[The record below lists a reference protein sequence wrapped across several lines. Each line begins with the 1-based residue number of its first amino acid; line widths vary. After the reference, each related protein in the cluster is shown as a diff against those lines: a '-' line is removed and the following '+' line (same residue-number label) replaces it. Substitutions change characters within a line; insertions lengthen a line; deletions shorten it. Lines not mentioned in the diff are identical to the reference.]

1 MVCCGHNLMTAGE
14 GHYPLLREVSMLDD
28 QPNIVL
34 STQAYKV
41 VGTRPIR
48 PDEVEKVT
56 GQARYGADI
65 RLPGMLYGKI
75 LRSPYA
81 HARIKA
87 INTRHAEELPG
98 VHAVITSADLAQPSG
113 RVVDLTEGTIHN
125 MRFLSNNIMAA
136 DKALY
141 RGHALAAVAATS
153 PHLAEEALSLIE
165 VEYEALPLV
174 LNAKDAM
181 KEGAPLLHARLASLA
196 SPNLRPGGMLND
208 DDPTPSSNIANHFE
222 FRLGDVAKG
231 FQEADVIVEKE
242 TQTSPVHQGYIE
254 PHTATAAWS
263 SDGRLTIWSSSQGQ
277 FAVREQTACLMDV
290 PVSKVTAIPMEIGGG
305 FGGKTL
311 VYVEPVAAALARKAG
326 RPVKVT
332 MSRTEVFEASGPT
345 AGTHIRVKLG
355 ATTAGKL
362 VAAEAHLI
370 YEAGAFPGSP
380 VVAGCNCIMGAYD
393 IPNAWIEGYDVVVN
407 RPKSAAYRAP
417 GTPAAAFAMETALD
431 MLGEKLGIDP
441 LEFRLLNSAK
451 EGTRRATGPVFQRVG
466 FVETLQAAKDHP
478 HYSAPLTGPYRGR
491 GVASGFWGN
500 GTGPSSAIAIVN
512 PDGRVKLVEG
522 SPDIGGTRASVS
534 QQLAEVLGIPIEDV
548 NPSVGDTDSVGF
560 TSNTGGSGVTF
571 KTGWASYEA
580 AQDIK
585 RQMCARAARTWECP
599 VEEVEYRDGAV
610 YHMKDADKQLTF
622 QQIAARQNAT
632 GGPITGRAGVNPA
645 GAGPSIATHIV
656 DVEVDPETG
665 KVTILRYTAVQDA
678 GKAIHPSY
686 VEGQIQGGAVQGV
699 GWALNEE
706 YYFNDEGHM
715 VNSSFLDYRMPT
727 SLDLPMIDTVIVEV
741 PNPNHPY
748 GVRGVGEVGVVPPMA
763 ALSNAIYRALGIRLN
778 QLPMSPGRILEALW
792 AKEPAQ
798 RNGA

>member
-1 MVCCGHNLMTAGE
+1 
-14 GHYPLLREVSMLDD
+14 MLTYK
-28 QPNIVL
+28 PNIVL
-34 STQAYKV
+34 SNKEYKV

-48 PDEVEKVT
+48 HDGAEKVT
-56 GQARYGADI
+56 GRAAYGADV
-65 RLPGMLYGKI
+65 RLPGLLYGKI
-75 LRSPYA
+75 LRSPHA
-81 HARIKA
+81 HARI
-87 INTRHAEELPG
+87 ISIDTRHAEEVPG
-98 VHAVITSADLAQPSG
+98 VHAVMTSADLAQPSG
-113 RVVDLTEGTIHN
+113 RLVDLTEGVIHN

-141 RGHALAAVAATS
+141 KGHAIAAVAATS
-153 PHLAEEALSLIE
+153 PHIAEEALALIQ
-165 VEYEALPLV
+165 VEYEELPPV
-174 LNAKDAM
+174 LSAADAM
-181 KEGAPLLHARLASLA
+181 KPDAPLLHERLASQA
-196 SPNLRPGGMLND
+196 TPGRPGGTLND
-208 DDPTPSSNIANHFE
+208 DDPTPGSNLANRFE
-222 FRLGDVAKG
+222 FRLGDLEQG
-231 FQEADVIVEKE
+231 WQEAEVIVEHE
-242 TQTSPVHQGYIE
+242 TFTSPIHQGYIE
-254 PHTATAAWS
+254 PHSATAQWH
-263 SDGRLTIWSSSQGQ
+263 SDGTLTLWSSSQGH
-277 FAVREQTACLMDV
+277 FNVRDQTARLINM
-290 PVSKVTAIPMEIGGG
+290 PVSKVKAIPLEIGGG

-332 MSRTEVFEASGPT
+332 MSRTEVFEATGPT
-345 AGTHIRVKLG
+345 SGTHNRVKLG
-355 ATTAGKL
+355 ATKDGKL

-370 YEAGAFPGSP
+370 YDAGAFPGSP
-380 VVAGCNCIMGAYD
+380 VSAACNCIMGAYD

-417 GTPAAAFAMETALD
+417 GTPAAAFVMETAIDQLCD
-431 MLGEKLGIDP
+431 KLGMDP

-478 HYSAPLTGPYRGR
+478 HYTAPLTGPYRGR

-548 NPSVGDTDSVGF
+548 NPSVGDTDSIGF
-560 TSNTGGSGVTF
+560 TSTTGGSGVTF
-571 KTGWASYEA
+571 KTGWAAYEA

-585 RQMCARAARTWECP
+585 RQMCERAARVWECP
-599 VEEVEYRDGAV
+599 IEEVEYRDGIVA
-610 YHMKDADKQLTF
+610 HTKDADKQLTF
-622 QQIAARQNAT
+622 KQIAARQNAT
-632 GGPITGRAGVNPA
+632 GGPITGRAGVNPR
-645 GAGPSIATHIV
+645 GAGPSIAIHIV
-656 DVEVDPETG
+656 DVEVDPDTG

-686 VEGQIQGGAVQGV
+686 VEGQMQGGAVQGI

-763 ALSNAIYRALGIRLN
+763 ALSNAIYRAIGVRLTR
-778 QLPMSPGRILEALW
+778 LPMSPGRVLEAVW
-792 AKEPAQ
+792 AKEQTQ
-798 RNGA
+798 RNSGV